1 MDFHGQIGIML
12 QIPINSYKKIMLKQA
27 QVFILLLL
35 YSTKED
41 KIKNVSLKLWRLFTL
56 RVNVRPTTFP
66 EI

>member
-12 QIPINSYKKIMLKQA
+12 QTPTNSYKKIMLKQA

-41 KIKNVSLKLWRLFTL
+41 KIKNVSLKLWRLFIL

>member
-41 KIKNVSLKLWRLFTL
+41 KIKNVSLKL
-56 RVNVRPTTFP
+56 
-66 EI
+66 